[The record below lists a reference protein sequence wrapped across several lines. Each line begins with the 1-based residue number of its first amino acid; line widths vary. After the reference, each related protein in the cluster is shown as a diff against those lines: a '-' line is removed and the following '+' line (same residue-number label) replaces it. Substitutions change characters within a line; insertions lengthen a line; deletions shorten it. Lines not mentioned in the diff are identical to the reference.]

1 MKKISFLLVIIF
13 LSGCSRDLIEVAN
26 KNRLIQYPPI
36 YDCRESY
43 FFQNKTQIF
52 TYLIDIHNAK
62 KLFVRADIKS
72 ETNFQYL
79 KERFLLGVQ
88 MPEVLGDVKF
98 KESNYDLTDISET
111 DNFIRYIAIDRSGNK
126 KNYVI
131 DKNKKQLIYE
141 DDFSGLSKE
150 FYDMAKSSGVL
161 NIYDNSFAWDCKI
174 K

>member
-1 MKKISFLLVIIF
+1 
-13 LSGCSRDLIEVAN
+13 
-26 KNRLIQYPPI
+26 
-36 YDCRESY
+36 
-43 FFQNKTQIF
+43 
-52 TYLIDIHNAK
+52 
-62 KLFVRADIKS
+62 
-72 ETNFQYL
+72 
-79 KERFLLGVQ
+79 

-126 KNYVI
+126 TNYVI

-141 DDFSGLSKE
+141 DDFSRLSKE